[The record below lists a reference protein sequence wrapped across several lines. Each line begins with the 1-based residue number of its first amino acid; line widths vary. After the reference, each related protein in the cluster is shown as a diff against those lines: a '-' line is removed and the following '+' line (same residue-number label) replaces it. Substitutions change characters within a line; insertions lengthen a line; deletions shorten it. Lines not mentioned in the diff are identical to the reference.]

1 MTSKAKV
8 GPSGKGFSAP
18 RAEFCGLLVLC
29 RVSTAALNGAVDFPA
44 EIIVA
49 GDSECTIATIESEIC
64 SLKDWSA
71 NRVADI
77 EEHIHYWKS
86 MGILVPL
93 IHHWPGERNTANL
106 LTRGKAKEQ
115 DVTLSSEWRTG
126 PRKLQLDHIHWPLT
140 RDFRNKKVRED
151 S

>member
-1 MTSKAKV
+1 MRLT
-8 GPSGKGFSAP
+8 
-18 RAEFCGLLVLC
+18 C
-29 RVSTAALNGAVDFPA
+29 STVALNGSVDLPA

-64 SLKDWSA
+64 SFEDWSA

-77 EEHIHYWKS
+77 EKHIHYWKS
-86 MGILVPL
+86 RGILVPP
-93 IHHWPGERNTANL
+93 IHHWPGERNTADL
-106 LTRGKAKEQ
+106 LTRGKAKDQ
-115 DVTLSSEWRTG
+115 DVTLSSEWQTD
-126 PRKLQLDHIHWPLT
+126 PRKIQLDHIHWPLT